1 MGAYELI
8 KGEEN
13 AGAAALEALH
23 STEDLETICDASWKK
38 DKPSASAVAT
48 RNRLV
53 SLDVFRGLTVA
64 LMIFVDY
71 AGGFLPAVNHSP
83 WNGIAL
89 ADFVMPF
96 FLFIVGVAL
105 SLTYKRVPNK
115 VLATKKVIL
124 RASKL
129 FLVGLI
135 VQGGY
140 FHGLRNLNYGVDMSK
155 IRWMGVL
162 QRIAIAYLFAAICEI
177 WLKTD
182 DNIDSGSSVSRLD
195 KLQLLLCLVL
205 TAIYTI
211 LLYGLYVPDW
221 QYEIPAEG
229 FTTKFFSVKCG
240 VRGDTGPSCNAVG
253 MIDRKIL
260 GIQHLHHHP
269 VYERMKQCSIYS
281 PASGPLPFDAPSW
294 CQAPFDPEGV
304 LSSVMAIVTCLI
316 GLQFGHV
323 IIQMKHHK
331 ARIIHWAIP
340 SLFLITLACIM
351 EVIGM
356 HINKPLYSVSYTC
369 ITTGAAGILFT
380 VAYVLVDVFGYR
392 RPTLAMEWLGKHA
405 LMVYILIGC
414 NILPVLIQGFYWKEP
429 QNNLLRLIGIH

>member
-23 STEDLETICDASWKK
+23 STEDLETIYDGSWKK

-64 LMIFVDY
+64 
-71 AGGFLPAVNHSP
+71 
-83 WNGIAL
+83 
-89 ADFVMPF
+89 
-96 FLFIVGVAL
+96 
-105 SLTYKRVPNK
+105 RVPNK

-182 DNIDSGSSVSRLD
+182 DNIDSGTSVSRLD

-260 GIQHLHHHP
+260 GIQHLHHRP

-380 VAYVLVDVFGYR
+380 A
-392 RPTLAMEWLGKHA
+392 T
-405 LMVYILIGC
+405 YILEANLGHGMAGKAC
-414 NILPVLIQGFYWKEP
+414 TYGVYSNRLQRFASSHSGILLEGASKQSGDKIVEAHWHSLGLDISQSFFKD
-429 QNNLLRLIGIH
+429 RI